1 MKLVWNFEGLPDESG
16 VYLVIASEQVF
27 FNGGLTPA
35 RYHLLEYNA
44 ECKSWNT
51 KAAFTVH
58 AWAKLPPESKI
69 VGVL

>member
-1 MKLVWNFEGLPDESG
+1 MKLVWNFEGLPKESG
-16 VYLVIASEQVF
+16 VYLVIASEQDF

-35 RYHLLEYNA
+35 TYCILEYNA
-44 ECKSWNT
+44 EWKSWNT

-69 VGVL
+69 VGI

>member
-16 VYLVIASEQVF
+16 VYLVIAAEQDF